1 MDIPVTTQTLSNV
14 SSDALLIGA
23 ARKTTS
29 QGKKDVLL
37 STAASTIDEVLH
49 GLIQQRCTD
58 GEFKGNLGE
67 IMTIHPAGRLA
78 VKRVIVV
85 GLGAQVTITTQ
96 SLRRASAIAL
106 RHLQNTGAHHVTMA
120 LQQEGT
126 HFDDSMGVQA
136 QVEGAI
142 LGLYSFR
149 MYQHSESNEK
159 NISQIDFLA
168 DEAHKLEVE
177 HAIYKGRALAEATN
191 FARDLVNE
199 PSNVLT
205 PTEMANRASA
215 MAKQFGLE
223 CEIFDQAKVTE
234 LGMGGLL

>member
-85 GLGAQVTITTQ
+85 GLGAQGTITTQ
-96 SLRRASAIAL
+96 SLRRASAILYAISKIQGHTMSLWRYSRKAHILTIAWECKL
-106 RHLQNTGAHHVTMA
+106 R
-120 LQQEGT
+120 
-126 HFDDSMGVQA
+126 
-136 QVEGAI
+136 
-142 LGLYSFR
+142 
-149 MYQHSESNEK
+149 
-159 NISQIDFLA
+159 
-168 DEAHKLEVE
+168 
-177 HAIYKGRALAEATN
+177 
-191 FARDLVNE
+191 
-199 PSNVLT
+199 
-205 PTEMANRASA
+205 
-215 MAKQFGLE
+215 
-223 CEIFDQAKVTE
+223 
-234 LGMGGLL
+234 